1 MAAKAFRTIS
11 GQLNVEAYCVALTKV
26 YTFGPT
32 FRAENSNTSRHLAE
46 FWMIEPEVAFAD
58 LSEGQNCPNPD
69 ESSYVRSSAGTII
82 SATEEIRMDNTVDV
96 MIPVDAE
103 AAKAL
108 ESPARREAV
117 GRYLSNLLK
126 GGRACDVLAEAIDE
140 AKREARAHGLTE
152 EEIDAELDEW
162 RAERRA

>member
-1 MAAKAFRTIS
+1 
-11 GQLNVEAYCVALTKV
+11 
-26 YTFGPT
+26 
-32 FRAENSNTSRHLAE
+32 
-46 FWMIEPEVAFAD
+46 
-58 LSEGQNCPNPD
+58 
-69 ESSYVRSSAGTII
+69 
-82 SATEEIRMDNTVDV
+82 MDNTIEVT
-96 MIPVDAE
+96 IPVDAE

-126 GGRACDVLAEAIDE
+126 GGRARDVLAEAIAE
-140 AKREARAHGLTE
+140 AKCEACAHGLTD